1 MKITLIIVSMLTLV
15 GSCAHKSHREK
26 VKDIKDAII
35 FQDKEAMLKYAQHI
49 DTTDLK
55 AHLSELS
62 SDAYQGRKTGEI
74 GFDKAAKYVANYYD
88 SQYIAS
94 PLDSSN
100 YFQNIPKSALT
111 KDLKASK
118 NVVAFIEGSTQ
129 PDEILVISSHLDHLG
144 MSGDT
149 IYNGADDNGSGTS
162 ALLEIAQAFNNAK
175 KDGFAPKRSILF
187 LHFTGEEQG
196 LFGSKFYSE
205 HPIFPLKNTVANLNI
220 DMIGRVDNTHKNT
233 PNYLYIIGADR
244 LSTELHYISEKA
256 NDKFSNL
263 ILDYKFNAE
272 SDINQYYYRS
282 DHYNFAKHNIPVIF
296 YFNGGHEDYHKS
308 SDTAEKINY
317 PLLKKRSDLIFYT
330 AWHLANSHKRIVADK
345 I

>member
-74 GFDKAAKYVANYYD
+74 GFDKAAKYVANYYK
-88 SQYIAS
+88 SQHIAS

-118 NVVAFIEGSTQ
+118 NVVAFIEGSTHA
-129 PDEILVISSHLDHLG
+129 DEILVISSHLDHLG

-149 IYNGADDNGSGTS
+149 IYNG
-162 ALLEIAQAFNNAK
+162 
-175 KDGFAPKRSILF
+175 
-187 LHFTGEEQG
+187 G

-205 HPIFPLKNTVANLNI
+205 YPIFPLKNTVADLNI
-220 DMIGRVDNTHKNT
+220 DMIGRVDTPHKNT

-256 NDKFSNL
+256 NDKLSNL

-330 AWHLANSHKRIVADK
+330 AWHLANSDKRIVADK